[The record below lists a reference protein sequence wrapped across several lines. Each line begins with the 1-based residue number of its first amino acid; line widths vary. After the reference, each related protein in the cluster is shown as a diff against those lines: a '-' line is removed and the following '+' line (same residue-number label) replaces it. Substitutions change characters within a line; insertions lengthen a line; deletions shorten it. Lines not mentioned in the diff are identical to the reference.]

1 MRRRRVCCCGN
12 DSSVPVFVSRIQRH
26 LHVLR
31 EDCKASYGLY
41 ELLAVYLLEPFGYE
55 HWAPIH
61 PRPVEWA
68 TYRSGPFED
77 DRPVHN
83 IPANSTC
90 PGFGEL
96 YAKTL
101 GQSCTYSIRLIKAK
115 CTCTRQHSVSKCSEV
130 PDGGDT
136 LPFTNSLT
144 LSHPLRAAS
153 CPLREE
159 PAGRISLRGSDGMV
173 GKGHA
178 ARKRKKGT

>member
-1 MRRRRVCCCGN
+1 M
-12 DSSVPVFVSRIQRH
+12 
-26 LHVLR
+26 
-31 EDCKASYGLY
+31 
-41 ELLAVYLLEPFGYE
+41 
-55 HWAPIH
+55 
-61 PRPVEWA
+61 
-68 TYRSGPFED
+68 
-77 DRPVHN
+77 HN

-96 YAKTL
+96 YAKTF
-101 GQSCTYSIRLIKAK
+101 GQSCTYCIRLIKA
-115 CTCTRQHSVSKCSEV
+115 TCTRQHSVSKCSEV

-153 CPLREE
+153 YPLREE

-178 ARKRKKGT
+178 ARKRKKGDIAYDESASTLLCIHYTYRETKGNAAITLPSNVIIQKRSMSSVNLCTSWAAPEDAPSSPSPPHPLKENESRRQSISVNYIT